1 MQFGRKAVFDEEEAI
16 SGQFILKGELVSLVK
31 VGKWIA
37 RQRFLIL
44 VIAIV
49 LLIPSF
55 IGYKSLRTNYDMLT
69 YLPNSLE
76 TVKGQ
81 DLLVDEFGMGAY
93 SMIVVDDMELKDI
106 QSLTEDLEDIPHVKK
121 VLWYGSAMDISVPKE
136 MLPQNLRE
144 KLFNGDSTLILAL
157 LDDSTSADS
166 SLEAI
171 RQIKS
176 TVNDHCYVSG
186 MTAIIYDLKKLADK
200 EVPIYVTIA
209 VILSL
214 IVLQLTLNS
223 FVVPFL
229 FLLSIGFA
237 IIYNMGTNFMFG
249 EISYVTKAV
258 AAVLQLGVTMDYSI
272 FLLHSYEENK
282 LRFPEDRN
290 RAMGHA
296 ISNTF
301 KSIVG
306 SSVTTI
312 AGFIALCFMTFTL
325 GLDLGIVMA
334 KGVIFGV
341 ICCVTV
347 LPSLVLI
354 FDRLIEKTR
363 HRTLIRSVD
372 KISDFI
378 TRHYKV
384 WLVVFL
390 LLLVPV
396 IYGNNHVGVY
406 YDMTSS
412 LPDSLPSK
420 QAQKKVTDEFN
431 TSTMHILMM
440 DKNMPAKDRKELLN
454 KVGDVDGVTW
464 AVGMDSVMG
473 STIPRSFIPSDLKNT
488 LESDEY
494 TLALISTE
502 YHVASEDVNRQ
513 ITEINNIIKQYSDKN
528 MLIGEAP
535 LTKDLENVTNI
546 DFRNVNGSSIL
557 IIFAIILLLFRSFS
571 LPIILELTIEFAI
584 MTNMAISYY
593 MGTSLPFVASIIL
606 GTVQLG
612 STVDYAIL
620 MTSRYQKERQRGRDK
635 KEALSIAH
643 KASMLSI
650 LTSGLTFFAATF
662 GVALYSEI
670 DVINSICLLLARGAL
685 ISSAVVIFILPS
697 FFMIFDKFILKTTW
711 NFFGKSKEERIE
723 EKREK
728 KRKRHHA

>member
-1 MQFGRKAVFDEEEAI
+1 MYNH
-16 SGQFILKGELVSLVK
+16 LKGELVQLVK

-37 RQRFLIL
+37 KHRIIILI
-44 VIAIV
+44 IAIV
-49 LLIPSF
+49 LLIPSI
-55 IGYKSLRTNYDMLT
+55 IGYKSMRTNYDLLT
-69 YLPNSLE
+69 YLPDSLE
-76 TVKGQ
+76 TVQGQ
-81 DLLVDEFGMGAY
+81 DILVDEFGMGAY
-93 SMIVVDDMELKDI
+93 SMIVVDDMEMKDI
-106 QSLTEDLEDIPHVKK
+106 QSLADDLEEIPHVKQ
-121 VLWYGSAMDISVPKE
+121 VLWYGSVVDISVPKDMIPE
-136 MLPQNLRE
+136 KYRE
-144 KLFNGDSTLILAL
+144 KIFNGDSTLILTL

-171 RQIKS
+171 EKIKN

-186 MTAIIYDLKKLADK
+186 MTAIIYDLKNLADK
-200 EVPIYVTIA
+200 EVPIYVAIA
-209 VILSL
+209 VVLSL
-214 IVLQLTLNS
+214 IVLQLTLDS

-229 FLLSIGFA
+229 FLISIGFA
-237 IIYNMGTNFMFG
+237 IMYNMGTNFMFG
-249 EISYVTKAV
+249 EISYITKAV

-282 LRFPEDRN
+282 LRFPDDKN

-301 KSIVG
+301 QSIVG

-334 KGVIFGV
+334 KGVVFGV

-347 LPSLVLI
+347 LPSLILV

-363 HRTLIRSVD
+363 HRTLIRNVD
-372 KISDFI
+372 RLSGFI

-384 WLVVFL
+384 WLIIFL
-390 LLLVPV
+390 VMLVPV
-396 IYGNNHVGVY
+396 IYGNHNVGVY

-412 LPDSLPSK
+412 LPDTLPSK
-420 QAQKKVTDEFN
+420 QAQVRVTDDFH
-431 TSTMHILMM
+431 TSTMHILMI
-440 DKNMPAKDRKELLN
+440 DKNMPAKDRKAMINE
-454 KVGDVDGVTW
+454 VGDVDGVTW
-464 AVGMDSVMG
+464 AVGMDSITG
-473 STIPRSFIPSDLKNT
+473 SSIPESFIPDDLKDS
-488 LESDEY
+488 LESDDY
-494 TLALISTE
+494 TIAAVSTE
-502 YHVASEDVNRQ
+502 YHVASEEVNNQ
-513 ITEINNIIKQYSDKN
+513 ITEINEIIKKYSDKN
-528 MLIGEAP
+528 LLIGEAP
-535 LTKDLENVTNI
+535 LTKDLETVTDI

-557 IIFAIILLLFRSFS
+557 IIFAIIAFLFRSFS
-571 LPIILELTIEFAI
+571 LPIILEMTIEFAI
-584 MTNMAISYY
+584 MLNMAISFY

-620 MTSRYQKERQRGRDK
+620 MTSRYQKERQRGHDK

-650 LTSGLTFFAATF
+650 LTSGLSFFAATF

-685 ISSAVVIFILPS
+685 ISSAVVIFVLPS
-697 FFMIFDKFILKTTW
+697 FFMVFDKFIIKTTW
-711 NFFGKSKEERIE
+711 NFFGKSKEELVE
-723 EKREK
+723 EKRQK
-728 KRKRHHA
+728 KLKKYHV